1 MTLTAMM
8 RPAAC
13 LAALLLAGCG
23 TDPEQIAV
31 FGMARE
37 AVQASRATPAAQPK
51 DLGLT
56 RAYLATL
63 SAPVDLVT
71 IERVGAQGVIARI
84 ASNGGVETW
93 SSVDNKT
100 LGLRQGIVTATRGL
114 GADLI
119 SASVPSAA
127 QVSTAGARHRRSH
140 VVLGPDD
147 GALQQIYDCNIALVG
162 AETVSFVERSY
173 QTRHLREVCSS
184 ATGGFTNEYW
194 FQIGGKLRQSRQFVS
209 DEAGYV
215 LIKHLSD

>member
-1 MTLTAMM
+1 MM

-13 LAALLLAGCG
+13 FAALLLAGCG
-23 TDPEQIAV
+23 SDPEQLPV
-31 FGMARE
+31 LGMARD
-37 AVQASRATPAAQPK
+37 AVQSTRAAPAAQPK

-56 RAYLATL
+56 RAYIATL

-84 ASNGGVETW
+84 ATNGGVETW

-119 SASVPSAA
+119 SASVPSPG
-127 QVSTAGARHRRSH
+127 QVASDGGHHRRSH

-147 GALQQIYDCNIALVG
+147 AAVAQVYDCRVSLVG
-162 AETVSFVERSY
+162 PETVSFVERSY
-173 QTRHLREVCSS
+173 QTRHFQEACSS
-184 ATGGFTNEYW
+184 PMGGFRNDYW

-209 DEAGYV
+209 DDAGYV